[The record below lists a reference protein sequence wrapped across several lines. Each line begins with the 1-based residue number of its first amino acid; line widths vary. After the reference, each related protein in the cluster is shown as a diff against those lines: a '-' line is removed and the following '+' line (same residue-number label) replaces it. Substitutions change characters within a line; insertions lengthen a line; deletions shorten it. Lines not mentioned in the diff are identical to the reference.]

1 MLLLL
6 LDPRKPNVLLVVH
19 QWSTRDLPSMMIR
32 TRLKAFVVVVV
43 IGFIGSRA
51 YLSRPLQCRKRPAL
65 RRNHLRTFDVG
76 SSPAAD
82 DVRYAAA

>member
-43 IGFIGSRA
+43 IGRLGSRD

-65 RRNHLRTFDVG
+65 RNHLRTFDRG